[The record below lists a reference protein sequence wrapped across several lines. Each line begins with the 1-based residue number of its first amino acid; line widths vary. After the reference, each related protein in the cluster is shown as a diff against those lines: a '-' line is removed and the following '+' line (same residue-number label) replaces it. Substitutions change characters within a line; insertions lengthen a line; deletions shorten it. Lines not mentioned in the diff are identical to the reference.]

1 MMFIEENTI
10 DMRPEEK
17 DLKLKLLIVE
27 SELERVKFLIRGYLR
42 MRLAKIDKYTLYIQQ
57 NEGLLKRLST
67 EEVQY
72 MQR

>member
-1 MMFIEENTI
+1 MFIEENTI

-42 MRLAKIDKYTLYIQQ
+42 MRLSKIDKYTLYIQQ

>member
-42 MRLAKIDKYTLYIQQ
+42 MRLSKIDKYTLYIQQ

>member
-1 MMFIEENTI
+1 MFIEENTI

-57 NEGLLKRLST
+57 DEGLLKRLST